1 MRTTLDIDED
11 LLLAA
16 REVARREG
24 VSLGKAV
31 SRLIR
36 QALAPAPDASPAG
49 EGPAARNGFRPFA
62 ARGVAVTD
70 ALIDRLR
77 ESAGA

>member
-1 MRTTLDIDED
+1 MRTTLDLDED
-11 LLLAA
+11 ILLAA
-16 REVARREG
+16 REIARREG

-31 SRLIR
+31 SRLLR
-36 QALAPAPDASPAG
+36 QALAPAPDEKPSRRTADQ
-49 EGPAARNGFRPFA
+49 NGFRPFP

-77 ESAGA
+77 DSEGT

>member
-1 MRTTLDIDED
+1 MRTTLDLDED
-11 LLLAA
+11 ILLAA
-16 REVARREG
+16 REIARREG

-31 SRLIR
+31 SRLVR
-36 QALAPAPDASPAG
+36 QALAPAHEAKPSG
-49 EGPAARNGFRPFA
+49 RKGQNGFRPFP

-77 ESAGA
+77 DSEGT